1 MRALLIALL
10 VLTVVPPA
18 WAGPCPGQR
27 AVDLRS
33 AAALEQLQRL
43 HPGHFAVIRQILAGL
58 AERPA
63 RVEEGWLQSE
73 FAVQDV
79 SLSGLLLHTSNPP
92 KQLLNFTLEN
102 TRYTLYLP
110 RHDMVAGFVHAVG
123 ARQ

>member
-1 MRALLIALL
+1 MRALLIALF
-10 VLTVVPPA
+10 VLAVAPPA
-18 WAGPCPGQR
+18 GAGPCPGQR

-63 RVEEGWLQSE
+63 RVEEGWLQTE

-92 KQLLNFTLEN
+92 KQLLTFTLEN
-102 TRYTLYLP
+102 TRYTMYLT
-110 RHDMVAGFVHAVG
+110 RSDRVAAFMRAVG
-123 ARQ
+123 SRQ